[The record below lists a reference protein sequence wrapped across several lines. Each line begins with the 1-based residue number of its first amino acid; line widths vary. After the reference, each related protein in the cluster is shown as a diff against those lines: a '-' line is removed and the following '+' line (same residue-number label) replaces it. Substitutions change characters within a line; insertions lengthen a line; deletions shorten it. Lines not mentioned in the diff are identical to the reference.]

1 MIDKCPRRGLP
12 SHPMSVGSNG
22 NDDGGDGRGG
32 WIIDGEWQTEP
43 YLGNGQPDH
52 VVGVPVPRRLPTER
66 GGDASAALC
75 RCG

>member
-32 WIIDGEWQTEP
+32 WIRIWATVSQIMSSACRC
-43 YLGNGQPDH
+43 H
-52 VVGVPVPRRLPTER
+52 VVHLPNVEATLLR
-66 GGDASAALC
+66 AFADVTG
-75 RCG
+75 